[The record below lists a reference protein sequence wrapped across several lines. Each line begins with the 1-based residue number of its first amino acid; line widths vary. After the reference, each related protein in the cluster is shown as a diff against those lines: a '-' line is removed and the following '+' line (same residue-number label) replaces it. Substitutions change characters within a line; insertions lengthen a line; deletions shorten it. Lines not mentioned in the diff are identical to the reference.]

1 VYAQEG
7 FDLFRAPA
15 YYWLFIEVFVRESTP
30 MARRRREVAAG
41 LASAL
46 VLSVGLFAQTDKK
59 TEDALKK
66 DVQALSKLADAALAA
81 QGSSNDFNVTW
92 VKEDFLK
99 GPKDKE
105 FVPFTITLDP
115 TKIGTENLTLYWRVV
130 PTPAAA
136 PAPAADASRK
146 NDKQQPAK
154 PIWEGVTLVPMAGAQ
169 NPLRLSRSFVAAAGS
184 YDVYVVTKELAGEKA
199 PKNFAPKTVVLKQT
213 VVVPEFWSNDLT
225 TSSVIIADRIDPL
238 AAPLSQQ
245 QLIERPY
252 AALGVMEIFPTAST
266 KLTKKSELSVFF
278 LIYNPKADSAQK
290 PDINIEY
297 NFCQAAPGNQPKAD
311 EPCKAGEKFYN
322 KTDPQPMNAQTLPPA
337 FDLSMGHQLQTG
349 QAVPLA
355 SFPEG
360 DYRLEIK
367 VTDKLANKSVTRDVN
382 FSVSAS

>member
-1 VYAQEG
+1 
-7 FDLFRAPA
+7 
-15 YYWLFIEVFVRESTP
+15 
-30 MARRRREVAAG
+30 MARRRVFAAG

-66 DVQALSKLADAALAA
+66 DAQALSKLADAALAA
-81 QGSSNDFNVTW
+81 QGGPNDLSLTW

-105 FVPFTITLDP
+105 FVPFNVTLDP
-115 TKIGTENLTLYWRVV
+115 TKATTENLTLYWRVV

-136 PAPAADASRK
+136 PAADAGKK
-146 NDKQQPAK
+146 NDKQQAK
-154 PIWEGVTLVPMAGAQ
+154 PVWEGVTLVPAGGAQ
-169 NPLRLSRSFVAAAGS
+169 SPLRLSRSFVAPAGS
-184 YDVYVVTKELAGEKA
+184 YDVYVVAKELPGEKA

-213 VVVPEFWSNDLT
+213 VNVPEFWSSDLT

-238 AAPLSQQ
+238 AAPLSQA
-245 QLIERPY
+245 QLVERPY
-252 AALGVMEIFPTAST
+252 AALGVMEIFPTASS
-266 KLTKKSELSVFF
+266 KLSKKSELSVFF
-278 LIYNPKADSAQK
+278 LIYNPKADNAQK
-290 PDINIEY
+290 PDINVEY
-297 NFCQAAPGNQPKAD
+297 NFCQAAPGNQPKPD

-322 KTDPQPMNAQTLPPA
+322 KTDPQVMNGQTLPPA

-355 SFPEG
+355 GFPEG

-367 VTDKLANKSVTRDVN
+367 VTDKLANKSVTRDVT
-382 FSVSAS
+382 FSVNAS